1 MVTFKGDSQT
11 QALTSVSAKDSVYFT
26 QKTYFFYFTLSLL
39 QNTHISLSIIH
50 IFLLK
55 IIFSLNF
62 FIISHLTLLF
72 PLNTPPSSSH
82 NPYLYLRLSV
92 FSFFFFF
99 FFFFLFLR
107 IFFLPLLR
115 QHITTT
121 IIITTR
127 STNHSRSNQPK
138 IRNPPNPK
146 PTDQT
151 TRNQWVD

>member
-1 MVTFKGDSQT
+1 MQKISSILQ
-11 QALTSVSAKDSVYFT
+11 K
-26 QKTYFFYFTLSLL
+26 KTYFFLFYTITFTKHPH
-39 QNTHISLSIIH
+39 QFIYYTHFFI
-50 IFLLK
+50 K
-55 IIFSLNF
+55 IKFSLNF

-99 FFFFLFLR
+99 FLFFFLR

-151 TRNQWVD
+151 TRNQWVDWWQFDQASCSSGLILIS

>member
-99 FFFFLFLR
+99 FFFFFLR

-115 QHITTT
+115 QPITTT
-121 IIITTR
+121 IIVTT
-127 STNHSRSNQPK
+127 Q
-138 IRNPPNPK
+138 
-146 PTDQT
+146 
-151 TRNQWVD
+151 